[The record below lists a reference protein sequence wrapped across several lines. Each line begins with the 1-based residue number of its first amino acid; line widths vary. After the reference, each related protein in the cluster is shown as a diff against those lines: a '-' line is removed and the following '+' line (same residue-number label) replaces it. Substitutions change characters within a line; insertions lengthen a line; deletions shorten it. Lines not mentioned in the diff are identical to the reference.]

1 MMNFVPILPL
11 TTVVFPGE
19 NLNLRLSG
27 KAAIQLIN
35 DCLAQQKPFGIVL
48 KQNEVNFPVNFGTDC
63 RVVELVKTLKNGSIY
78 VRIIGQKVFRILESG
93 QAIPKKE
100 YEGAIVEYPHH
111 PEVRVH
117 SKTESL
123 IVSEVKRLY
132 KLLHLEKKFPD
143 KAGNWQSFDFAHKI
157 GFSLQQEYELLTIHS
172 EIQRMEYIRRHLNA
186 MNPVVLELEAM
197 KKRIQMNGH
206 FRNLS

>member
-1 MMNFVPILPL
+1 MNFVPILPL

-27 KAAIQLIN
+27 RAAVQMVR
-35 DCLAQQKPFGIVL
+35 DCMAQQKCFGIML
-48 KQNEVNFPVNFGTDC
+48 KQKEVGFPVNFGTAC
-63 RVVELVKTLKNGSIY
+63 TTTELVKTLKNGSIY
-78 VRIIGQKVFRILESG
+78 VRITGQKVFRILESG
-93 QAIPKKE
+93 QPVPEKK

-111 PEVRVH
+111 QEVRVH
-117 SKTESL
+117 PKTEML

-143 KAGNWQSFDFAHKI
+143 KTGNWQSFEFAHKI
-157 GFSLQQEYELLTIHS
+157 GLSLQQEYELLTIHS

-186 MNPVVLELEAM
+186 MKPVVLELEAM
-197 KKRIQMNGH
+197 KKRIRMNGH

>member
-27 KAAIQLIN
+27 KAALQLIN
-35 DCLAQQKPFGIVL
+35 DCLSQQKSFGIVL
-48 KQNEVNFPVNFGTDC
+48 KQKEVNFSVNFGTDC

-78 VRIIGQKVFRILESG
+78 VRIAGQNVFRILESG
-93 QAIPKKE
+93 QPLPDKK

-111 PEVRVH
+111 QDVRVH
-117 SKTESL
+117 PKTESL

-132 KLLHLEKKFPD
+132 KLLHLEKKFPET
-143 KAGNWQSFDFAHKI
+143 GQWQSFDFAHKI

-186 MNPVVLELEAM
+186 MKPVVLELEAM